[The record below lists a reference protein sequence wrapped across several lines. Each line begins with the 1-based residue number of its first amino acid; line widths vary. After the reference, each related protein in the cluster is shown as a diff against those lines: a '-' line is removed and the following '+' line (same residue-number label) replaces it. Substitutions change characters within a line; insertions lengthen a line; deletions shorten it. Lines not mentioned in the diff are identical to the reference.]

1 MVEHMVELGRFA
13 EAFLEA
19 APDAV
24 LAVNDSGEIILV
36 NMQAEVLLG
45 YGRQELW
52 GKPLEDLLAEPD
64 GTVTTRRSA
73 GPHSVE
79 LLAQHRDGSHV
90 PVEVS
95 LAPVTIDR
103 RPYTIAILRD
113 LTERRKLEENLHY
126 VSTHDSLTGLANRFA
141 FDEALERLDE
151 HGPHPVGVL
160 MVDLDELKRINDQQ
174 GHAAG
179 DAMLRRVAD
188 VLKQTF
194 RSDDVV
200 ARIGGDEFAV
210 LTSGRDAHSVE
221 ALGARLADAVAQ
233 HNREVD
239 ATPMRLSIG
248 VAIAETGDSITA
260 ALQDAD
266 ARMYTMKRLHQGR

>member
-1 MVEHMVELGRFA
+1 MVELGHFA

-24 LAVNDSGEIILV
+24 LAVDDSGEIILV
-36 NMQAEVLLG
+36 NMQAELLLG

-52 GKPLEDLLAEPD
+52 GQPLESLLAEPD
-64 GTVTTRRSA
+64 ALTRRSV

-79 LLAQHRDGSHV
+79 LLAQRRDGNKV

-95 LAPVTIDR
+95 LAPVTIDK

-113 LTERRKLEENLHY
+113 LTERRRLEDNLHY
-126 VSTHDSLTGLANRFA
+126 LSTHDSLTGLANRFA
-141 FDEALERLDE
+141 FDEALHRLDE
-151 HGPHPVGVL
+151 RGPHPVGVL
-160 MVDLDELKRINDQQ
+160 MVDLDELKRINDEQ

-179 DAMLRRVAD
+179 DSMLRRVAE
-188 VLKQTF
+188 VLRSTF
-194 RSDDVV
+194 RADDVV

-221 ALGARLADAVAQ
+221 ALGTRLADAVLQ
-233 HNREVD
+233 HNRELD
-239 ATPMRLSIG
+239 ATPLRLSIG
-248 VAIAETGDSITA
+248 VAVAQSGNSIAS

-266 ARMYTMKRLHQGR
+266 ARMYSMKRLHQGR

>member
-1 MVEHMVELGRFA
+1 MVELGHFA

-24 LAVNDSGEIILV
+24 LAVDDSGEIILV
-36 NMQAEVLLG
+36 NMQAELLLG

-52 GKPLEDLLAEPD
+52 GRALETLLAEPD
-64 GTVTTRRSA
+64 GSLTRRSV

-79 LLAQHRDGSHV
+79 LLAQRRDGNKV

-95 LAPVTIDR
+95 LAPVTIDQ

-113 LTERRKLEENLHY
+113 LTERRRLEENLHY
-126 VSTHDSLTGLANRFA
+126 LSTHDSLTGLANRFA
-141 FDEALERLDE
+141 FDEALARLDE
-151 HGPHPVGVL
+151 RGPHPVGVL
-160 MVDLDELKRINDQQ
+160 MVDLDELKRINDEN

-179 DAMLRRVAD
+179 DTMLRRVAE
-188 VLKQTF
+188 VLRSTF
-194 RSDDVV
+194 RADDVV

-210 LTSGRDAHSVE
+210 LTSGRDAQSVE
-221 ALGARLADAVAQ
+221 ALGTRLADAVQQ

-239 ATPMRLSIG
+239 ATPLRLSIG
-248 VAIAETGDSITA
+248 VAVAESGGSIAA

>member
-19 APDAV
+19 APYAV

-52 GKPLEDLLAEPD
+52 GKPLENLLAEPD

-113 LTERRKLEENLHY
+113 LTERLKLEEN
-126 VSTHDSLTGLANRFA
+126 
-141 FDEALERLDE
+141 
-151 HGPHPVGVL
+151 
-160 MVDLDELKRINDQQ
+160 
-174 GHAAG
+174 
-179 DAMLRRVAD
+179 
-188 VLKQTF
+188 
-194 RSDDVV
+194 
-200 ARIGGDEFAV
+200 
-210 LTSGRDAHSVE
+210 
-221 ALGARLADAVAQ
+221 
-233 HNREVD
+233 
-239 ATPMRLSIG
+239 
-248 VAIAETGDSITA
+248 
-260 ALQDAD
+260 
-266 ARMYTMKRLHQGR
+266 

>member
-1 MVEHMVELGRFA
+1 MVELGHFA
-13 EAFLEA
+13 EAFLDA

-24 LAVNDSGEIILV
+24 LAVDESGEIILV

-45 YGRQELW
+45 YGRKELW
-52 GKPLEDLLAEPD
+52 GQPLEALLAEPD
-64 GTVTTRRSA
+64 GSLTRRTV
-73 GPHSVE
+73 GPRSIE
-79 LLAQHRDGSHV
+79 LLAQHRDGRKV

-95 LAPVTIDR
+95 LAPVTIDQH
-103 RPYTIAILRD
+103 PYTVAILRD
-113 LTERRKLEENLHY
+113 LTERRRLEENLHY
-126 VSTHDSLTGLANRFA
+126 LSTHDSLTGLANRFA
-141 FDEALERLDE
+141 FDEALARLDDS
-151 HGPHPVGVL
+151 GPHPVGVL
-160 MVDLDELKRINDQQ
+160 MVDLDELKRVNDEQ

-188 VLKQTF
+188 VLRATF
-194 RSDDVV
+194 RADDIV

-210 LTSGRDAHSVE
+210 LTSGRDAEAVE
-221 ALGARLADAVAQ
+221 ALGARLTDAVAQ

-239 ATPMRLSIG
+239 APPLRLSIG
-248 VAIAETGDSITA
+248 VASAKSGISITA